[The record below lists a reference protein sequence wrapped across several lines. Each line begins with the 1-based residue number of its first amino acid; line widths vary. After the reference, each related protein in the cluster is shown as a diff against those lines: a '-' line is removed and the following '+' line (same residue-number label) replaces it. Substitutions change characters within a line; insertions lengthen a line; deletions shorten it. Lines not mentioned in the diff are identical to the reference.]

1 MSGGVNGQAG
11 GLLLVGVVLLAAAAV
26 GWQGAADARIY
37 LLLAGGVAGVAL
49 LLLAYRWP
57 EQALACT
64 FLVILVAS
72 TKFRERSADAAL
84 TGEADSQVAFE
95 LALYAVVG
103 AVIVAAALARWR
115 LMSPAVSLEWLIIG
129 YVLWAVMSI
138 AWSSS
143 PQLSLARGLQ
153 LAIVSA
159 LAGTTIRILGPG
171 RTLRSVGGALLVYVL
186 VCAAAAVALP
196 NYTSIFT
203 TAGIARFRWFEM
215 HPIACAILTALA
227 ALSIAAE
234 AVYGGTW
241 RRRKLGVP
249 LWLCFAL
256 LVGVLLM
263 TRSRGPLLAFMLG
276 MGALFAQRR
285 LESWVL
291 PGLASV
297 AVLLVLSF
305 LSTGESVSQLL
316 REGADSE
323 NPVIEF
329 IYRGQS
335 EAAVAAV
342 GGRTRLWEHIGP
354 MVAARPVAGYGYQ
367 ASRAVLLRSTP
378 WAGHAHNAVA
388 QSMLDTGIIGT
399 LLLWSAVLGAY
410 RASVRQRDRASP
422 AERFP
427 RAAAAALLVFFI
439 FLSLTEASFTGP
451 PSIQAAVMLVCV
463 SAAARWR
470 REPARV
476 RVTAVATA

>member
-1 MSGGVNGQAG
+1 MSAGVNGRAG
-11 GLLLVGVVLLAAAAV
+11 GLLLVGAVLLAAAAV

-37 LLLAGGVAGVAL
+37 LLLAGGVSGVAL

-84 TGEADSQVAFE
+84 SGEADSQVAFE
-95 LALYAVVG
+95 LALYTVVG
-103 AVIVAAALARWR
+103 AVVAAAALARWR
-115 LMSPAVSLEWLIIG
+115 LMSPAVSLEWLLVG

-143 PQLSLARGLQ
+143 AQLSVARAVQ
-153 LAIVSA
+153 LAIVTA
-159 LAGTTIRILGPG
+159 LAGTAIRILGPA
-171 RTLRSVGGALLVYVL
+171 RTLRSVGGALMVYVL

-196 NYTSIFT
+196 NYTETFS
-203 TAGIARFRWFEM
+203 TAGIGRFRWFEM

-234 AVYGGTW
+234 AMYDGTW

-256 LVGVLLM
+256 LVGVLVM
-263 TRSRGPLLAFMLG
+263 TRSRGPIVAFMLG
-276 MGALFAQRR
+276 MGALVAQRR
-285 LESWVL
+285 LQAWML

-305 LSTGESVSQLL
+305 LSTGESVRQLL

-323 NPVIEF
+323 NPLIEYV
-329 IYRGQS
+329 YRGQG
-335 EAAVAAV
+335 EAQLAAV

-354 MVAARPVAGYGYQ
+354 MVAGRPVTGYGYQ
-367 ASRAVLLRSTP
+367 AARAVLIRSTP

-388 QSMLDTGIIGT
+388 QSLLDTGVVGT
-399 LLLWSAVLGAY
+399 LLLWGALLGAL
-410 RASVRQRDRASP
+410 RAAIRQRERGGA

-427 RAAAAALLVFFI
+427 RAAAAGLLVFFI
-439 FLSLTEASFTGP
+439 LLSLTEASFSGP
-451 PSIQAAVMLVCV
+451 PSIQAAMVLVCI

-476 RVTAVATA
+476 RVNAVATA